1 LIDALRR
8 LARPDKWYLGAGDG
22 LLWAPPFPAWLDAP
36 GFWDEAHLFQYAV
49 GPLFT
54 VSFVHEGAV
63 VTARPVRRAWTPAA
77 LVVEHGVGPVRARE
91 TRCVTDGRLVS
102 AWDIHNPTRRLV
114 TLDVVVWTA
123 LDGASLAAEDVD
135 VARHALRFTPVV
147 TDRCGHRT
155 RIGASLALTPPAQSH
170 AAYRS
175 QVSTPGLPPRLDLT
189 PFWDRWQSSGRLRSE
204 LRLGGLDGGGL
215 VFLGLQRRF
224 GIPPRGR
231 VRFSAAIALQLI
243 RPQRAAAQRVVLR
256 RRRSPIRVAAD
267 DWRRFFS
274 QVPAFRC
281 SDPFLDRHWWY
292 RWYGLR
298 VNGVAAGAAPNYP
311 HPTVSEGIGYF
322 HVPISYSAQCHLR
335 ELRWL
340 PDPAWARGVLRT
352 FLTHQQ
358 PDGSLHGRIW
368 ADHLD
373 GTDFYHADWG
383 GAVLALD
390 QAHPS
395 VEFRRE
401 AYIGLARYGE
411 WLRRTRDADATGMI
425 DVVGQYETGQE
436 YMSRYQAVDPDADR
450 SGWEHRI
457 RLQGIDVT
465 VYAYRLFRALEYLAP
480 DAAAAAGWRGSADRT
495 ARAVRDHMW
504 DSARELFCD
513 VDPRDG
519 RRTGVKAAVCF
530 YPYATDLADV
540 RHIPGLARHLFD
552 PREFWTPFPVP
563 SSSAD
568 DPLFSPDAEWKGKR
582 HNCPW
587 NGRVWPM
594 TNSHII
600 DALARVVRVH
610 RPDWAPRLGHLLRR
624 FARMMTFDGRAD
636 RPNCFEHYH
645 PVSGRASIYRGID
658 DYQHSWIND
667 LIVSHLLGV
676 LPHGETGLT
685 VHPLALGVE
694 SAHLE
699 RLSVAGHRVD
709 VSIVGRR
716 YRVRVDARGAGQGRV
731 GEPVTVSF

>member
-1 LIDALRR
+1 
-8 LARPDKWYLGAGDG
+8 
-22 LLWAPPFPAWLDAP
+22 
-36 GFWDEAHLFQYAV
+36 
-49 GPLFT
+49 
-54 VSFVHEGAV
+54 
-63 VTARPVRRAWTPAA
+63 
-77 LVVEHGVGPVRARE
+77 
-91 TRCVTDGRLVS
+91 
-102 AWDIHNPTRRLV
+102 
-114 TLDVVVWTA
+114 
-123 LDGASLAAEDVD
+123 
-135 VARHALRFTPVV
+135 
-147 TDRCGHRT
+147 
-155 RIGASLALTPPAQSH
+155 
-170 AAYRS
+170 
-175 QVSTPGLPPRLDLT
+175 
-189 PFWDRWQSSGRLRSE
+189 
-204 LRLGGLDGGGL
+204 
-215 VFLGLQRRF
+215 
-224 GIPPRGR
+224 
-231 VRFSAAIALQLI
+231 
-243 RPQRAAAQRVVLR
+243 
-256 RRRSPIRVAAD
+256 
-267 DWRRFFS
+267 
-274 QVPAFRC
+274 
-281 SDPFLDRHWWY
+281 
-292 RWYGLR
+292 
-298 VNGVAAGAAPNYP
+298 
-311 HPTVSEGIGYF
+311 
-322 HVPISYSAQCHLR
+322 
-335 ELRWL
+335 
-340 PDPAWARGVLRT
+340 
-352 FLTHQQ
+352 
-358 PDGSLHGRIW
+358 
-368 ADHLD
+368 
-373 GTDFYHADWG
+373 
-383 GAVLALD
+383 
-390 QAHPS
+390 
-395 VEFRRE
+395 
-401 AYIGLARYGE
+401 
-411 WLRRTRDADATGMI
+411 
-425 DVVGQYETGQE
+425 
-436 YMSRYQAVDPDADR
+436 
-450 SGWEHRI
+450 
-457 RLQGIDVT
+457 
-465 VYAYRLFRALEYLAP
+465 
-480 DAAAAAGWRGSADRT
+480 
-495 ARAVRDHMW
+495 MW

-716 YRVRVDARGAGQGRV
+716 YRVRVDARAAGQGRV